1 MVAAD
6 GTPRN
11 AGRRRIY
18 AHPMDENFRTVRDAF
33 GAAARWFAE
42 TVHELDRPPAPWE
55 APALGE
61 WSRRDL
67 VGHTSRALLTVEQY
81 LRPGPSDSDRRSVD
95 YYRAVRGGR
104 ADPDEVAERGRQAG
118 RDLGADLPESVDTVV
133 RRVTGMVAGRTADA
147 RVETPVGEWRLEA
160 YLPTRVV
167 ELVVHTGDLRTAG
180 GLDGQA
186 PETAVRQALVVLGA
200 LVADAPSD
208 EAPHLLT
215 ALTGRSALDAGY
227 TVL

>member
-81 LRPGPSDSDRRSVD
+81 LRPEPSDSDRR
-95 YYRAVRGGR
+95 
-104 ADPDEVAERGRQAG
+104 
-118 RDLGADLPESVDTVV
+118 
-133 RRVTGMVAGRTADA
+133 
-147 RVETPVGEWRLEA
+147 
-160 YLPTRVV
+160 
-167 ELVVHTGDLRTAG
+167 
-180 GLDGQA
+180 
-186 PETAVRQALVVLGA
+186 
-200 LVADAPSD
+200 APS
-208 EAPHLLT
+208 T
-215 ALTGRSALDAGY
+215 TTGRSGAAAPIRTRSPSGGGKRDGTSVPTCPRASTPSCDG
-227 TVL
+227 

>member
-1 MVAAD
+1 
-6 GTPRN
+6 
-11 AGRRRIY
+11 
-18 AHPMDENFRTVRDAF
+18 MDESFETVRDAF

-55 APALGE
+55 APALGA

-81 LRPGPSDSDRRSVD
+81 LRPGSSDSDRRPVD

-118 RDLGADLPESVDTVV
+118 RDLGTALPESVDAVV
-133 RRVTGMVAGRTADA
+133 RRVTGVVAGRTADA

-186 PETAVRQALVVLGA
+186 PEVAGRQALVVLGA
-200 LVADAPSD
+200 LVADAPSAD
-208 EAPHLLT
+208 APRLLT
-215 ALTGRSALDAGY
+215 ALTGRSALAAGY

>member
-1 MVAAD
+1 
-6 GTPRN
+6 
-11 AGRRRIY
+11 
-18 AHPMDENFRTVRDAF
+18 MDESFETVRDAF

-81 LRPGPSDSDRRSVD
+81 LRPGSSESVRRSVD
-95 YYRAVRGGR
+95 YHRAVRGGR

-118 RDLGADLPESVDTVV
+118 RDLGADLPESVDVVV
-133 RRVTGMVAGRTADA
+133 RRVTRLVAGRAADA

-160 YLPTRVV
+160 YLPTRVL

-180 GLDGQA
+180 GLDGPA
-186 PETAVRQALVVLGA
+186 PEVASRQALVVLGA
-200 LVADAPSD
+200 LVADAPSAD
-208 EAPHLLT
+208 APRLLT
-215 ALTGRSALDAGY
+215 ALTGRSALGAGY
-227 TVL
+227 TLL